1 MRTWG
6 QTEGPNTEQ
15 FAIVKEKFAIHFFQ
29 FWMTAN
35 GFFWHGGLSDISM
48 FTVDAKNTHPFTF
61 MYRLQLFSKANSL
74 TLGHVWS
81 QWHYWKFS
89 NASSSIFLILRI
101 QVLVNSRGGIYK
113 RCYFCLSQLP
123 KIKKESTANTFVGQR
138 GRGGHKEPA
147 ELTVLLSS
155 VPPRCVMLWRSPEM
169 IFTRL
174 PRVAKL
180 FCIGSPLNRSRGI
193 RIL

>member
-35 GFFWHGGLSDISM
+35 GFFWHGGLGDISM

-61 MYRLQLFSKANSL
+61 LYRLQLFSKANSL

-101 QVLVNSRGGIYK
+101 QVLVNSSGEIYK
-113 RCYFCLSQLP
+113 ICYFCLSQLP
-123 KIKKESTANTFVGQR
+123 KTKKESTANIFVGQR

-147 ELTVLLSS
+147 ELTVIFASKIQNVTIKSLLIVSS
-155 VPPRCVMLWRSPEM
+155 CCVS
-169 IFTRL
+169 
-174 PRVAKL
+174 
-180 FCIGSPLNRSRGI
+180 
-193 RIL
+193 

>member
-35 GFFWHGGLSDISM
+35 GFFWHGGLGDISM

-61 MYRLQLFSKANSL
+61 LYRLQLFSKANSL

-101 QVLVNSRGGIYK
+101 QVLVNSSGGIYK

-123 KIKKESTANTFVGQR
+123 KTKKESTANTFFGQR

-147 ELTVLLSS
+147 ELTVPLYS
-155 VPPRCVMLWRSPEM
+155 VEISFEFLMFECVFVSAS
-169 IFTRL
+169 T
-174 PRVAKL
+174 
-180 FCIGSPLNRSRGI
+180 I
-193 RIL
+193 RWGQT